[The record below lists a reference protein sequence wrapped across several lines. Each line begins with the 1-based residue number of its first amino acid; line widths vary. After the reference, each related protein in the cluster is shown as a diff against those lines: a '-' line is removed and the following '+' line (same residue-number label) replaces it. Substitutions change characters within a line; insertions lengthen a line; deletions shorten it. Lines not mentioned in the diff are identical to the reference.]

1 MLSQEKRR
9 SNLEDTWKISKQVL
23 RAKWCMYGVVV
34 DLPWILLV
42 WISCKVLFQVMME
55 VRLMV
60 KLIVM
65 LPKSCLS
72 ALVKDIHIS
81 NIYKP
86 QITNYLIAFSV
97 YQLNFLFSISYFS
110 IFCFPFSVTCR
121 ELYGAV
127 SCVGSWSTPLLG
139 RTYCMEKSWITTR
152 WYVVTSYWLFS
163 IPRFLLNQ
171 SCQFKLKVH
180 QKRGQSVILQ

>member
-1 MLSQEKRR
+1 
-9 SNLEDTWKISKQVL
+9 
-23 RAKWCMYGVVV
+23 
-34 DLPWILLV
+34 
-42 WISCKVLFQVMME
+42 ME
-55 VRLMV
+55 VKLIV

-72 ALVKDIHIS
+72 ALVKSRYPYIQ
-81 NIYKP
+81 IYEP

-139 RTYCMEKSWITTR
+139 RTGWAARLHGKSWITTR